1 MVNFSVPR
9 FDTLW
14 KAARAD
20 VICLGFSLL
29 CKNPLVITEN
39 REMSA
44 KTIAVLDEAELED
57 GQMYG
62 FSYAPPFMSVTVPQE
77 GRPV

>member
-29 CKNPLVITEN
+29 PLVITEK

>member
-1 MVNFSVPR
+1 
-9 FDTLW
+9 
-14 KAARAD
+14 
-20 VICLGFSLL
+20 
-29 CKNPLVITEN
+29 
-39 REMSA
+39 MSA